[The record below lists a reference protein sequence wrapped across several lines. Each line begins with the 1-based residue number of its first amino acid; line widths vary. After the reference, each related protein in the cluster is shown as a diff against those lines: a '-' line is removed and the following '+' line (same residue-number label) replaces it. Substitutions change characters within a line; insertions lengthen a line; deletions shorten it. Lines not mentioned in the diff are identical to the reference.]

1 MGTKA
6 TKAKMIERAF
16 EFAEKVIA
24 ENQCIINHTNISEV
38 GARAADL
45 VELAKSFKLLLSDTH
60 EDLIK
65 LENYGNDDYRG

>member
-16 EFAEKVIA
+16 EFAEKIIT
-24 ENQCIINHTNISEV
+24 ENQFIINHTNVPEV